1 MKPMLAAA
9 TDGANLDYPVLA
21 SPKLDGIRCL
31 IVDGV
36 AVSRSLKPIP
46 NEHIQRLYGHE
57 MYNGLD
63 GELIVGDM
71 TAPDVFNKTTSGV
84 MSRDGN
90 PDVTFY
96 IFDDLSNPILPFKER
111 LVSAVSRITQSKGKY
126 HQYFAPVGHVIVEDH
141 EKLDESEN
149 NVLRMGFEGLMIRD
163 PDGEYKFGR
172 STLKQGWLLK
182 LKRFEDSEAEIIGY
196 EQLMHNTNEAKK
208 NELGYQ
214 ERSSKKEGKEGKLM
228 IGAIKVRDLKTG
240 VEFDIGTGFDRKQ
253 RRKFWRGREFLF
265 GKIVK
270 YKYQA
275 AGMKDKPRFPVFLG
289 FRDKRDMG

>member
-9 TDGANLDYPVLA
+9 TTGDNLDYPVLV

-31 IVDGV
+31 ILDGKV
-36 AVSRSLKPIP
+36 VSRSLKPIP
-46 NEHIQRLYGHE
+46 NEHVQRLYGHD

-63 GELIVGDM
+63 GEIIVGDA
-71 TAPDVFNKTTSGV
+71 TQKNAFNSTTSGV
-84 MSRDGN
+84 MSKSGN
-90 PDVTFY
+90 PDVTFF
-96 IFDDLSNPILPFKER
+96 IFDDFSNPTLPFKER
-111 LVSAVSRITQSKGKY
+111 FVSAIKRITKEDGKY
-126 HQYFAPVGHVIVEDH
+126 HQYFAPVGHAIIEDF
-141 EKLDESEN
+141 EKLGESEN
-149 NVLRMGFEGLMIRD
+149 NALRMGYEGLMVRD
-163 PDGEYKFGR
+163 PMGEYKFGR

-196 EQLMHNTNEAKK
+196 QQLMHNTNIAKK

-214 ERSSKKEGKEGKLM
+214 ERSSKKEGKEPKPM

-253 RRKFWRGREFLF
+253 RRKLWRGREFLN

-270 YKYQA
+270 YKYQPT
-275 AGMKDKPRFPVFLG
+275 GVKDKPRFPVFLG
-289 FRDKRDMG
+289 FRDQRDL

>member
-9 TDGANLDYPVLA
+9 TTGEDIEYPVLV

-31 IVDGV
+31 IVDGKV
-36 AVSRSLKPIP
+36 VSRSLKPIP
-46 NEHIQRLYGHE
+46 NEHVQRLYGHE

-63 GELIVGDM
+63 GELIVGDA
-71 TAPDVFNKTTSGV
+71 TAKNAFNSTTSGI
-84 MSRDGN
+84 MSKDGN
-90 PDVTFY
+90 PDVTFFV
-96 IFDDLSNPILPFKER
+96 FDDFSNPTLPFKER
-111 LVSAVSRITQSKGKY
+111 FVSAVKRITKDDGKY
-126 HQYFAPVGHVIVEDH
+126 HQYFAPVGHAIIEGH
-141 EKLDESEN
+141 EKLEESEN
-149 NVLRMGFEGLMIRD
+149 NVLRMGYEGLMIRD
-163 PDGEYKFGR
+163 PMGEYKFGR

-214 ERSSKKEGKEGKLM
+214 ERSSKKEGKEPKPM
-228 IGAIKVRDLKTG
+228 IGAIKVRDVHTG

-253 RRKFWRGREFLF
+253 RRKFWRGREYLF

-270 YKYQA
+270 YKYQPT
-275 AGMKDKPRFPVFLG
+275 GVKDKPRFPVFLG
-289 FRDKRDMG
+289 FRSKDDM

>member
-9 TDGANLDYPVLA
+9 TTGEDLNYPVLA

-31 IVDGV
+31 IVDGI

-46 NEHIQRLYGHE
+46 NEHVQRLFGHE

-63 GELIVGDM
+63 GELIVGGM
-71 TAPDVFNKTTSGV
+71 TAKNVFNSTTSGV
-84 MSRDGN
+84 MSKNGT
-90 PDVTFY
+90 PDVKFY
-96 IFDDLSNPILPFKER
+96 VFDDLSEPSLPFKQR
-111 LVSAVSRITQSKGKY
+111 LINAVNRISHSKGKY
-126 HQYFAPVGHVIVEDH
+126 HEYFAPVGHVIIDDH

-149 NVLRMGFEGLMIRD
+149 NALRMGYEGLMIRD
-163 PDGEYKFGR
+163 PMGEYKFGR

-196 EQLMHNTNEAKK
+196 QQLMHNTNEAKQ

-214 ERSSKKEGKEGKLM
+214 ERSSKKEGKEPKPM
-228 IGAIKVRDLKTG
+228 IGAIKVRDIHTG

-253 RRKFWRGREFLF
+253 RRKLWRGREFLF

-270 YKYQA
+270 YKFQPT
-275 AGMKDKPRFPVFLG
+275 GVKDKPRFPVFLG
-289 FRDKRDMG
+289 FRSKEDM